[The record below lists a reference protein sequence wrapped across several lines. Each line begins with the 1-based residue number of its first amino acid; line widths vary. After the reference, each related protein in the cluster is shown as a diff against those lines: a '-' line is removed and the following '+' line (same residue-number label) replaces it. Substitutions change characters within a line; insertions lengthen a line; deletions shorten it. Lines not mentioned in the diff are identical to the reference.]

1 LLLSVDHIIAIHD
14 KMLKLNE
21 LQRMAVDKSLEDEL
35 SRLENWLNYGLID
48 DICSLAAPFATT
60 IS

>member
-1 LLLSVDHIIAIHD
+1 
-14 KMLKLNE
+14 
-21 LQRMAVDKSLEDEL
+21 MAGDTSLEGAL